1 MDAKREGQRT
11 KSQKLIVGIRSQEV
25 LQMVE
30 RKDGLCF
37 VGTI

>member
-1 MDAKREGQRT
+1 MDTMHEGQGT
-11 KSQKLIVGIRSQEV
+11 KSRKLIVEVKSQEV